1 MMKRI
6 LIRPGNTK
14 LISFFYFFLL
24 LYTIAALVWWG
35 ILLHQ
40 QNSRI
45 MDLQQQV
52 LVLRHQEGM
61 PDASYARGAERIDRE
76 RELRN
81 LQYLGEGSTFLLII
95 LLSAGFVFQAMRRQ
109 IRFGKQQQNF
119 MAAVTHELKSPIA
132 VIRLNTETLQKH
144 ALDEEKRNHFYR
156 NTLNELN
163 RLNQLC
169 NNMLLASQFDSR
181 EYHLTTERV
190 DMSALVTRIAV
201 ESSARLRSH
210 KVESSVSP
218 HVIAKADA
226 FMLQIAIHNL
236 LDNAA
241 KYAPS
246 GTTILISLKEDRT
259 HVRLQVGDEGPGIP
273 AAEKKRIFSRFYRVG
288 NENTRRA
295 KGTGLGLFLTRKI
308 IEQHGGR
315 IAVLDNMPKGT
326 IFEILLPRLP
336 HKDTPS

>member
-1 MMKRI
+1 MKRP
-6 LIRPGNTK
+6 LFRPGSTK

-40 QNSRI
+40 QNSQI
-45 MDLQQQV
+45 MALQQQV
-52 LVLRHQEGM
+52 LVLRHREGM
-61 PDASYARGAERIDRE
+61 TDASFAQEAALISRE
-76 RELRN
+76 RRLRN

-109 IRFGKQQQNF
+109 IRFGRQQQNF

-132 VIRLNTETLQKH
+132 VIRLNTETLQRH
-144 ALDEEKRNHFYR
+144 TLDDERRSRIYE
-156 NTLNELN
+156 NTLGELN

-181 EYHLTTERV
+181 QYHLTRETV
-190 DMSALVTRIAV
+190 DLSALVGHIAV
-201 ESSARLRSH
+201 ESAGRLRH
-210 KVESSVSP
+210 HRLESSVQEGVLVS
-218 HVIAKADA
+218 ADV

-246 GTTILISLKEDRT
+246 GTTIFLGLKEEHAEVSIR
-259 HVRLQVGDEGPGIP
+259 VADEGPGIP
-273 AAEKKRIFSRFYRVG
+273 AAEKGRIFSRFYRVG
-288 NENTRRA
+288 NENTRRS
-295 KGTGLGLFLTRKI
+295 KGTGLGLFLTSKI
-308 IEQHGGR
+308 VRQHGGR
-315 IAVLDNMPKGT
+315 IAVLDNKPKGT

-336 HKDTPS
+336 RKDVQT

>member
-1 MMKRI
+1 MKR
-6 LIRPGNTK
+6 LLFRPGNTK

-40 QNSRI
+40 QNSQI
-45 MDLQQQV
+45 MELQQQV
-52 LVLRHQEGM
+52 LVLRRQQGM
-61 PDASYARGAERIDRE
+61 TDASFSHEAALINAERR
-76 RELRN
+76 LRN

-109 IRFGKQQQNF
+109 IRFGRQQQNF

-144 ALDEEKRNHFYR
+144 ALDDERRSRIYE
-156 NTLNELN
+156 NTLGELN

-169 NNMLLASQFDSR
+169 NNMLLASQFDSHQ
-181 EYHLTTERV
+181 YHLTTETV
-190 DMSALVTRIAV
+190 DLSVLIGRIAA
-201 ESSARLRSH
+201 ESAGRLRNH
-210 KVESSVSP
+210 RLESSVP
-218 HVIAKADA
+218 EGVFVRADV
-226 FMLQIAIHNL
+226 FMLQIAVHNL

-246 GTTILISLKEDRT
+246 GTTIFLRLKEERAE
-259 HVRLQVGDEGPGIP
+259 VSIQVADEGPGIP
-273 AAEKKRIFSRFYRVG
+273 PAEKGRIFSRFYRVG
-288 NENTRRA
+288 NENTRRS
-295 KGTGLGLFLTRKI
+295 KGTGLGLFLTSKI
-308 IEQHGGR
+308 VRQHGGR
-315 IAVLDNMPKGT
+315 IAVLDNKPKGT

-336 HKDTPS
+336 HKDVPT